1 MPAPLV
7 EPPCSLSFDDGRVI
21 RCVSEAGARLLGRPR
36 AELVGQPLNLVLP
49 LASRI
54 FFDMHLLPVLALKGQ
69 TDAMFLSLLRADGRP
84 VPVLLTARRDLRGGG
99 VRTDCGFLEVRR
111 RDLLERE
118 LAWAKR
124 EIEQAASAR

>member
-1 MPAPLV
+1 MSTHLFEA
-7 EPPCSLSFDDGRVI
+7 PCSLSFDDGRVI
-21 RCVSEAGARLLGRPR
+21 RDVNEAGAQLLGRPR
-36 AELVGQPLNLVLP
+36 AELVGQALSVVLP

-54 FFDMHLLPVLALKGQ
+54 FFDTHLLPVLALKGQ
-69 TDAMFLSLLRADGRP
+69 TDAMFLSLLGAGGRP
-84 VPVLLTARRDLRGGG
+84 ISVLLTARRDVRGGSA
-99 VRTDCGFLEVRR
+99 RTECGFLAVRR